1 MKYLLLAAAV
11 LGIIYM
17 VFIDSK
23 RTPGDDGRP
32 EKIYQREV
40 EKVQGLDKLMQDAVD
55 QHGEE
60 MDSIK

>member
-1 MKYLLLAAAV
+1 MKFLLLAVVV
-11 LGIIYM
+11 LGVIYM

-23 RTPGDDGRP
+23 RTPVDDGRP

>member
-17 VFIDSK
+17 VIIDSK
-23 RTPGDDGRP
+23 RAPGDDGRP